1 VIRGRPGGL
10 FQLFGG
16 GAVRIILAFK
26 SGLVLPFWYWIMQ
39 VFLEKRSLNGVVV
52 VIVVVEITIRAS
64 PYLNDTAL
72 HNIYY
77 NSVHQRQFF
86 GYKMN
91 QNRFWPQHCPG
102 PRYGNMTLPQT
113 SS

>member
-1 VIRGRPGGL
+1 
-10 FQLFGG
+10 
-16 GAVRIILAFK
+16 
-26 SGLVLPFWYWIMQ
+26 MQ

-52 VIVVVEITIRAS
+52 VIVEITIRAS

-86 GYKMN
+86 WYKIV
-91 QNRFWPQHCPG
+91 F
-102 PRYGNMTLPQT
+102 GNSIALDPATGI
-113 SS
+113 

>member
-1 VIRGRPGGL
+1 MIRGRPGGL

-39 VFLEKRSLNGVVV
+39 VFLENRSLNSVVV

-64 PYLNDTAL
+64 P
-72 HNIYY
+72 
-77 NSVHQRQFF
+77 
-86 GYKMN
+86 
-91 QNRFWPQHCPG
+91 
-102 PRYGNMTLPQT
+102 
-113 SS
+113 